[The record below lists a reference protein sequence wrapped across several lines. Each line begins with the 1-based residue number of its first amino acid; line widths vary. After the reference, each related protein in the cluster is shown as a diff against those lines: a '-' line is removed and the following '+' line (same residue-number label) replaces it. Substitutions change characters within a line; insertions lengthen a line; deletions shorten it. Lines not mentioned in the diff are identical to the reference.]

1 MYFLYEINIII
12 IIIIKGHIPDLNEIM
27 NTDDVNNQVNILNNV
42 LLTAI
47 NNCTPL
53 ITTKV
58 KRKPNK
64 WMNDTIK
71 KKLKKE
77 K

>member
-1 MYFLYEINIII
+1 
-12 IIIIKGHIPDLNEIM
+12 M

-47 NNCTPL
+47 NNCAPL
-53 ITTKV
+53 ITTRV
-58 KRKPNK
+58 KGKPNI

-71 KKLKKE
+71 KIKEREMKKNIWFNNKLNTEALLSYKSKT
-77 K
+77 